1 MDDETM
7 ARLAAVEA
15 KLDAL
20 LAALRRWEPWLEVVT
35 KRTPTL
41 TAAMVRKLR
50 DRG

>member
-1 MDDETM
+1 MDDETLL

-20 LAALRRWEPWLEVVT
+20 LAALRRWEPWLEVLT

-50 DRG
+50 G